1 MALPHSTIV
10 SHGTLALSR
19 SSKLLLSSTFASLPL
34 HFNKNVKRLESVSV
48 PPSASSAA
56 SFPYFPLDVEYL
68 RREFSGHG
76 ATFEDIGETCIAKLK
91 LDNGSSANVMLKCG
105 MVTSYKVKVWHGGK
119 VELLHTWV
127 EQEEEEEE
135 EEEEVVIRGGVSS
148 AFRSSD
154 SDGINEWRL
163 HGITGDSK
171 DSVQVELRRSDKEV
185 EMKQIV
191 TLRGDTLSVEL
202 CVTNNGISP
211 IRLEGCSLVS
221 YLTVST
227 PEATYA
233 VGLEGSDFVETKP
246 FLPRFGVVQ
255 DEEEEDEDESGFC
268 GEEESNYKQLNE
280 EMSRIYTCA
289 PRSFTVIDRGRRNSV
304 VVGREGFEE
313 VYMYSPGSKLESY
326 TKSAYVCI
334 GPSSLLKPLSLEPG
348 SVWRGVLHL
357 HNPNS

>member
-1 MALPHSTIV
+1 MALCHSTIV
-10 SHGTLALSR
+10 SHGNTLPFSR
-19 SSKLLLSSTFASLPL
+19 FTKLHHLSSPFASLQL
-34 HFNKNVKRLESVSV
+34 KRLESSSSLL
-48 PPSASSAA
+48 PPSAAAASSAA
-56 SFPYFPLDVEYL
+56 SFPYFPMDVENL

-91 LDNGSSANVMLKCG
+91 LDNGSSANVMLTRG

-127 EQEEEEEE
+127 EQEQ
-135 EEEEVVIRGGVSS
+135 EEEVVIRGGVSS
-148 AFRSSD
+148 AFNSSD
-154 SDGINEWRL
+154 YDEWRL
-163 HGITGDSK
+163 QGITGDSSDCVK
-171 DSVQVELRRSDKEV
+171 VELRRSDKINKEI
-185 EMKQIV
+185 EMKQII
-191 TLRGDTLSVEL
+191 TLRGETLSIEL
-202 CVTNNGISP
+202 CVTNESISP
-211 IRLEGCSLVS
+211 IKLEGCSLVS

-246 FLPRFGVVQ
+246 FLPRYGIVEAEEK
-255 DEEEEDEDESGFC
+255 EEEERSGIG
-268 GEEESNYKQLNE
+268 GEEESNYKQLDQ
-280 EMSRIYTCA
+280 EMSRIYTFA

-313 VYMYSPGSKLESY
+313 VYMYSPGSRLESY

-334 GPSSLLKPLSLEPG
+334 GPSSLLNPISLEPG
-348 SVWRGVLHL
+348 SVWSGFLHL

>member
-1 MALPHSTIV
+1 MALVHYMNVSRSTFP
-10 SHGTLALSR
+10 LSR
-19 SSKLLLSSTFASLPL
+19 SSKINLSSSFASLPL
-34 HFNKNVKRLESVSV
+34 QFHKNIKRLESSV
-48 PPSASSAA
+48 PPSASASASPA
-56 SFPYFPLDVEYL
+56 FPIDVEYL

-76 ATFEDIGETCIAKLK
+76 ATFEDIGETCIARLK
-91 LDNGSSANVMLKCG
+91 LDNGSSANVMLTRG
-105 MVTSYKVKVWHGGK
+105 MITSYKVRVWHGGK

-127 EQEEEEEE
+127 EQ

-154 SDGINEWRL
+154 SDEISDWRL
-163 HGITGDSK
+163 QGISGDSK
-171 DSVQVELRRSDKEV
+171 DCVQMELRRSDKKIKEI
-185 EMKQIV
+185 ELKQIIS
-191 TLRGDTLSVEL
+191 LRENTLSIEL
-202 CVTNNGISP
+202 SMTNKGISP
-211 IRLEGCSLVS
+211 IKLEGCSLVS

-233 VGLEGSDFVETKP
+233 VGLEGSDFVETTP

-255 DEEEEDEDESGFC
+255 GEKEEEKPGFG
-268 GEEESNYKQLNE
+268 GEEESNYKQLNR

-289 PRSFTVIDRGRRNSV
+289 PKSFTVIDRGRRNSV

-313 VYMYSPGSKLESY
+313 VYMYSPGSRLESY

-334 GPSSLLKPLSLEPG
+334 GPSSLLSPISLESG
-348 SVWRGVLHL
+348 CVWRGVLHL